1 MIDNKE
7 ILEKIRDAQNDT
19 RYILDDSTPK
29 KGLIKTLTIWFLS
42 YLIFSIILYFISNYA
57 MTSLNENLFSL
68 VRWEV

>member
-29 KGLIKTLTIWFLS
+29 KD
-42 YLIFSIILYFISNYA
+42 
-57 MTSLNENLFSL
+57 
-68 VRWEV
+68 